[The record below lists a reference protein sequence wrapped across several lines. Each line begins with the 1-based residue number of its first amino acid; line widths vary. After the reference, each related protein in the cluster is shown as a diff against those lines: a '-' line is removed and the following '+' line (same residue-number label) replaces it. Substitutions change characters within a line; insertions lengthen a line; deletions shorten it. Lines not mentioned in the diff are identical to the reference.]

1 MILSETPRRK
11 RVNQLVHWGHWFTL
25 FNIIIAIVIASVYVV
40 SSPQPPTP
48 LANSYL
54 FANWF
59 SHIALITFMGFV
71 ILIFPLC
78 YWIQKASYVRGVAAF
93 SAAVGLALLALD
105 ALFFNRH
112 GIHISTQS
120 TQFVDND
127 SFWNWRQ
134 WVLFGVMFVAWFT
147 FQLVMANALWKRL
160 NRFKNYKIAPP
171 VIGFFITCFIFSHGG
186 HIWADARLYQP
197 IIQQDNMFPLSYPA
211 TAKTL
216 MSRYGLLDL
225 DAYLQRRQLQFDYSF
240 NDLTYPSSPVYC
252 SIDDTKQTLLLLSTQ
267 PLASEAMKNAQLTFQ
282 KAAHYNFSD
291 NLDGAIFSAI
301 YGLPGLYKE
310 ALAQQ
315 RPLLFDLP
323 TSRGAPPVTYSND
336 STNIKAFNQF
346 KRDWDEFAHA
356 IQTQASSIA
365 VGILLPEQITQLLS
379 NLSLDNLEVLVVDV
393 SQKQAPAYANFA
405 LNRAASSL
413 EDLAPTLLGK
423 LGCDAK
429 AELYSTGRSMENS
442 TQSWIVSSQMENIVI
457 VDDQKMI
464 TIDVAGHAVIRDLES
479 GQQLAEDL
487 NMNLITQAI
496 KQVSRFIN

>member
-11 RVNQLVHWGHWFTL
+11 RVNELVHWGHWFTL
-25 FNIIIAIVIASVYVV
+25 FNIVIAIVIASIYVI

-78 YWIQKASYVRGVAAF
+78 YWIEKASYVRGVAAF
-93 SAAVGLALLALD
+93 LAAVGLALLALD

-112 GIHISTQS
+112 GVHISAHS
-120 TQFVDND
+120 SRFVESDNV
-127 SFWNWRQ
+127 WNWRQ
-134 WVLFGVMFVAWFT
+134 WMLFGVMFVAWLT

-160 NRFKNYKIAPP
+160 ERLKKYKIAPP

-240 NDLTYPSSPVYC
+240 KGLNYPSAPVYC
-252 SIDDTKQTLLLLSTQ
+252 SINENKQTVLLMTTQ
-267 PLASEAMKNAQLTFQ
+267 PVLAPTMQAAGLIYQKNN
-282 KAAHYNFSD
+282 HYNFAD
-291 NLDGAIFSAI
+291 NIDGAVFSSI
-301 YGLPGLYKE
+301 YGLPSLYNE
-310 ALAQQ
+310 ALAQ
-315 RPLLFDLP
+315 RLPLLFDLP
-323 TSRGAPPVTYSND
+323 NSRGIPPVTFS
-336 STNIKAFNQF
+336 SQHTNITAFNQF
-346 KRDWDEFAHA
+346 KTSWDEFVNATEIKA
-356 IQTQASSIA
+356 NNLY
-365 VGILLPEQITQLLS
+365 VGLVTPAQVSELLS
-379 NLSLDNLEVLVVDV
+379 RVKLENTDVIVVDI
-393 SQKQAPAYANFA
+393 SQKQSPAYATFA
-405 LNRAASSL
+405 FSQSASSL
-413 EDLAPTLLGK
+413 EDLAPTLLTK
-423 LGCDAK
+423 LGCDAQ
-429 AELYSTGRSMENS
+429 AALYSTGRSMENN
-442 TQSWIVSSQMENIVI
+442 TQDWIVSSQMENIVI
-457 VDDQKMI
+457 VDNTRMI

-487 NMNLITQAI
+487 NMNLVTQAI